1 MSEYLIDYKLKKQRI
16 ENLLREMRRIKHE
29 LSKLLSTPAW
39 FDYEEF
45 VKERSLKLF
54 GEVKEFYS
62 PSQVAKLLGVDER
75 SVRYRIERG
84 HIVAVGGKISF
95 EQVVIL
101 AEYYRCKEELRRFAD
116 EYRKRFKSNNSEN

>member
-1 MSEYLIDYKLKKQRI
+1 MSEYLIDYRVKKQKI
-16 ENLLREMRRIKHE
+16 ENLLKEMRKIKCE
-29 LSKLLSTPAW
+29 LSRLLSTPTW
-39 FDYEEF
+39 FDYESF

-75 SVRYRIERG
+75 SIRYRIERG
-84 HIVAVGGKISF
+84 HIIAVGGKISF

-101 AEYYRCKEELRRFAD
+101 AEYYRCKEELRRFTD
-116 EYRKRFKSNNSEN
+116 EYRKRFKSNNSGN